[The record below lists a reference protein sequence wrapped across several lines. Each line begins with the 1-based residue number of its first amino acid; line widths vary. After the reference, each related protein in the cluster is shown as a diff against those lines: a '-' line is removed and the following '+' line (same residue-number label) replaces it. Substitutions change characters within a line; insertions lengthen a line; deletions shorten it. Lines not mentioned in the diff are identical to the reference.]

1 VTVTIKDLAREAGV
15 SVATVSRVLNGRAS
29 VSAATRERVLA
40 LAAGLRYV
48 PHGAARSLVT
58 TKTST
63 IGVLLPDI
71 YGEFFSELIR
81 GIDLA
86 ARRHGYHLLV
96 SGSHSDRAEA
106 AAVLQA
112 TRGRV
117 DGLIVMSPEIDG
129 DTLRATLPSSLP
141 IVLLNSPNRDQEY
154 DSIRIDNYGG
164 AFAMIRHFVEVGYR
178 RIAHVGGPASNHDSR
193 ERLRGYREALGALGA
208 EIDPA
213 LEIEADFSEAG
224 GYQAG
229 RRLLAIQPPPRA
241 VFAANDA
248 MAIGVLCALGEA
260 GVRVPED
267 MALGGFDDIPTAR
280 YVAPPLTSVHVSID
294 TLGARALERLLIAI
308 DLKNR
313 HERMREVLPTTLVV
327 RASCGAPARGTGAHR
342 NPTEAPSVSCVDTD
356 SQGRRRP

>member
-1 VTVTIKDLAREAGV
+1 MSVTVKDLARAAGV
-15 SVATVSRVLNGRAS
+15 SVATISRVLNNKGP
-29 VSAATRERVLA
+29 VNAATRERVLA
-40 LAAGLRYV
+40 LAAELHYV

-129 DTLRATLPSSLP
+129 EILRATLPSSLP
-141 IVLLNSPNRDQEY
+141 IVLLNSPSRDEAY

-164 AFAMIRHFVEVGYR
+164 AFAMVRHLVEVGHR
-178 RIAHVGGPASNHDSR
+178 RIAHVGGPAGNHDAR
-193 ERLRGYREALGALGA
+193 ERLRGYREALTALGA
-208 EIDPA
+208 ECDSS
-213 LEIEADFSEAG
+213 LEVVADFSEAG

-229 RRLLAIQPPPRA
+229 RQLLALSPRPQA

-248 MAIGVLCALGEA
+248 MAIGVLCAFLEA

-267 MALGGFDDIPTAR
+267 IALAGFDDIPIAR
-280 YVAPPLTSVHVSID
+280 YIAPPLTSVQVSID

-313 HERMREVLPTTLVV
+313 HERMREVVPATLVV
-327 RASCGAPARGTGAHR
+327 RRSCGAGTRDSRSASRLSEITPAHTASK
-342 NPTEAPSVSCVDTD
+342 PS
-356 SQGRRRP
+356 GRRRKQ

>member
-1 VTVTIKDLAREAGV
+1 MSVTIKDLAREAGV
-15 SVATVSRVLNGRAS
+15 SVATISRVLNGKGP
-29 VSAATRERVLA
+29 VGTDTRERVLT
-40 LAAGLRYV
+40 LAAEMHYV

-58 TKTST
+58 TRTNT

-106 AAVLQA
+106 AAVLEA

-141 IVLLNSPNRDQEY
+141 IVLLNSPSRDEAY

-164 AFAMIRHFVEVGYR
+164 AFAMVRHLVELGHH
-178 RIAHVGGPASNHDSR
+178 RIAHVGGPSGNHDAQ
-193 ERLRGYREALGALGA
+193 ERLRGYREALAALGA
-208 EIDPA
+208 ERDAA
-213 LEIEADFSEAG
+213 LEVEADFSEAG

-229 RRLLAIQPPPRA
+229 QRLLALAPRPQA

-248 MAIGVLCALGEA
+248 MAIGVQCAFTEA

-267 MALGGFDDIPTAR
+267 IALAGFDDIPIAR
-280 YVAPPLTSVHVSID
+280 YLAPPLTSVQVSID

-313 HERMREVLPTTLVV
+313 HERMREVLPATLVV
-327 RASCGAPARGTGAHR
+327 RRSCGAVAADRQSSG
-342 NPTEAPSVSCVDTD
+342 PSAT
-356 SQGRRRP
+356 RRRR

>member
-1 VTVTIKDLAREAGV
+1 MSVTIKDLAQQAGV
-15 SVATVSRVLNGRAS
+15 SVATISRVLNNKGP
-29 VSAATRERVLA
+29 VGEATRERVLA
-40 LAAGLRYV
+40 LAAELHYV

-58 TKTST
+58 TRTNT

-141 IVLLNSPNRDQEY
+141 IVLLNSPSRDEEY

-164 AFAMIRHFVEVGYR
+164 AFAMIRHLVDLGYC
-178 RIAHVGGPASNHDSR
+178 RIAHVGGPAANHDAQ
-193 ERLRGYREALGALGA
+193 ERLRGYREALAALGA
-208 EIDPA
+208 ERDPE
-213 LEIEADFSEAG
+213 LEVEADFSEAG

-229 RRLLAIQPPPRA
+229 KRLLALAPRPQA

-248 MAIGVLCALGEA
+248 TAIGVLCALNEA
-260 GVRVPED
+260 AVKVPED
-267 MALGGFDDIPTAR
+267 IALAGFDDIPIAR
-280 YVAPPLTSVHVSID
+280 YMAPPLTSVHVSID

-313 HERMREVLPTTLVV
+313 HERMREVLPATLVV
-327 RASCGAPARGTGAHR
+327 RGSCGAGAAGRQSAGHPA
-342 NPTEAPSVSCVDTD
+342 
-356 SQGRRRP
+356 QRRRP